1 VPSEVPRWTQSAID
15 QAIALAPTFLLVLGV
30 VVGGVALAYGLR
42 RAVTWAVRRFGVEAL
57 AERLGVSRL
66 LYTLG
71 VQQGLARVC
80 GQASFWAVLLVTVH
94 SASELMGLKA
104 VSQGIGA
111 LLGYAPSALTAL
123 AILIAGF
130 LAADV
135 AGRIVR
141 GVSEKSDALGSPM
154 ILSKAVYWVVV
165 VLAGTM
171 SAEQLGLAV
180 DLINTLIEI
189 LAAGAALGLA
199 LAFSLGAREAA
210 GAALGLALAFS
221 LGAREAASNWIA
233 RHYVAQLYRPGDH
246 VQMGDQSGVVLN
258 FSPTAVILD
267 DGGVDVVIPCKH
279 FLEHAVRLQR
289 ARVGSEAASP
299 DPTDAPDPKDGPSS

>member
-1 VPSEVPRWTQSAID
+1 MSAPTPPSPELPAFVPSEVPRWTQSAID

-57 AERLGVSRL
+57 AERLGVARL

-71 VQQGLARVC
+71 MQQGLARVC
-80 GQASFWAVLLVTVH
+80 GQATFWAVLLITVH

-111 LLGYAPSALTAL
+111 LLSYAPSALTAL

-141 GVSEKSDALGSPM
+141 GVSEKSDALGSPA

-210 GAALGLALAFS
+210 
-221 LGAREAASNWIA
+221 SNWIA
-233 RHYVAQLYRPGDH
+233 RYYVAQLYRPGDH

-289 ARVGSEAASP
+289 ARVERDAASP
-299 DPTDAPDPKDGPSS
+299 EPTDAPAPKNGPSA